1 MPFKSKKQARKA
13 FATGGF
19 GGKIDPR
26 EWADKTDFT
35 RLPESKRRSKSKRG

>member
-19 GGKIDPR
+19 GGKIDPQ
-26 EWADKTDFT
+26 EWAEKTDFKH
-35 RLPESKRRSKSKRG
+35 LPEAARKRKSKKD